1 MPWHAEQSRRL
12 LGRAILT
19 ALLALAAI
27 VSYLTLPPAWRPLG
41 VRIACTAIVIGG
53 CVHARRIVRAALD
66 GHPPSELDLPA
77 PAPPAPDLDSAFR
90 RLRDDLVF
98 SLRSRQY
105 FNAILWPRLL
115 DLTGGTAQ
123 MPAAG
128 RRGRRGPSL
137 PELEALIA
145 RAEERP

>member
-1 MPWHAEQSRRL
+1 MPWRAEQSRRL
-12 LGRAILT
+12 LGRAILL

-27 VSYLTLPPAWRPLG
+27 VSYLTLPAPWRPLG
-41 VRIACTAIVIGG
+41 IKLVCTAIVIGG
-53 CVHARRIVRAALD
+53 CAHARRIVRGALE
-66 GHPPSELDLPA
+66 GHPVSELDLPA
-77 PAPPAPDLDSAFR
+77 PAPPAPDLDGAFR
-90 RLRDDLVF
+90 RIRDDLLF

-105 FNAILWPRLL
+105 FSAILWPRLHE
-115 DLTGGTAQ
+115 LTGGTVP

-128 RRGRRGPSL
+128 RRSRRGPTL